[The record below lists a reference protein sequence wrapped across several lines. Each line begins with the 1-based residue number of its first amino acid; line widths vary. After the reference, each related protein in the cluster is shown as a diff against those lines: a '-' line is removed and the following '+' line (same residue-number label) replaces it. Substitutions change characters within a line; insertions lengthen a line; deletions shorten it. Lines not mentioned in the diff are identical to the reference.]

1 MSDPK
6 WMAKVDFTVGQAAAW
21 TYRNAIRALAAAALL
36 TLIGFALSTR
46 LTLNADM
53 SSLLPETFES
63 VKDLAVLR
71 EKFGGMGYVVV
82 VGQGAQPDVLRRF
95 ADDMAAG
102 IGKLEGIRFV

>member
-71 EKFGGMGYVVV
+71 EKFGGMGYVPLPAVQAPQV
-82 VGQGAQPDVLRRF
+82 EGNRRV
-95 ADDMAAG
+95 ARPNA
-102 IGKLEGIRFV
+102 